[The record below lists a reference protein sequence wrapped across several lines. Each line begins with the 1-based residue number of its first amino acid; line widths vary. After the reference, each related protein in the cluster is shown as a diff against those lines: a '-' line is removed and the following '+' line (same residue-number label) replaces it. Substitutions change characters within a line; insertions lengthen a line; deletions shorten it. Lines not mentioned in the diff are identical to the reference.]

1 MLEWEEMD
9 LEERAAVKLISERSF
24 LGFLRAYFQ
33 LLQGEK
39 WEVNWHH
46 RMIAAQ
52 IEGIVK
58 GEKGSTIFN
67 IPPGS
72 GKTEM
77 LSIHAPVWALM
88 QVKKIRNLQISSG
101 NTLANRNSRRM
112 KGIIKS
118 KEFSELWQFKF
129 GVDQA
134 EEWTLLDEREKPRAE
149 IVSRPMQGQIVGS
162 RGGYIGPQFSGWIN
176 LDDPDKPTD
185 MFSEVRRTKN
195 HETAINTIRSRRGDK
210 SKKHPTPILLT
221 QQRLHAEDLTWFFM
235 KGGMGIEFEQIKV
248 PALINGEYIES
259 LPEPFQSDCRACVE
273 GTEQIN
279 GYWSFWPANEDVG
292 DLMALWDSDPY
303 TFMSQ
308 YMQAPESLSGGIF
321 KADAFNFYSTD
332 ADLIADGTALPRPA
346 MFEYR
351 LITADTAQK
360 TKEHNDFTVLAEWGV
375 CQGRIYLLNLLRG
388 KWEAPALRQNAT
400 SFINAATAKNG
411 TMDGNLRSVHIEDK
425 VSGTG
430 LIQEIKSKV
439 RASIVAVQR
448 ERDKFTRAMDVQAH
462 QLAGKVVLEYG
473 APCNN
478 EFIAEVASFTPD
490 DTHKYDDQTDNMIDA
505 LEIAILSQT
514 TGGGFV
520 NLFGS

>member
-1 MLEWEEMD
+1 MLEWEAMTPA
-9 LEERAAVKLISERSF
+9 ERWAAKE
-24 LGFLRAYFQ
+24 LGEHDPLTFMRVWFQ
-33 LLQGEK
+33 LTQGERLK
-39 WEVNWHH
+39 INWHH
-46 RMIAAQ
+46 RLFNDVAIRLLNKEIQNAIINVAP
-52 IEGIVK
+52 
-58 GEKGSTIFN
+58 GST
-67 IPPGS
+67 
-72 GKTEM
+72 KTEFW
-77 LSIHAPVWALM
+77 SIHLPAYCFAKFPKARIL
-88 QVKKIRNLQISSG
+88 
-101 NTLANRNSRRM
+101 NTSYSKDLVSENSERTRS
-112 KGIIKS
+112 IIKS
-118 KEFSELWQFKF
+118 AEWQELYGHEIGNDKQENWTINGDDGKRKHQIFSKSSGGTITGVRGGYMTGKEFSGYVTMDDWQ
-129 GVDQA
+129 
-134 EEWTLLDEREKPRAE
+134 KP
-149 IVSRPMQGQIVGS
+149 
-162 RGGYIGPQFSGWIN
+162 
-176 LDDPDKPTD
+176 DD
-185 MFSEVRRTKN
+185 MFSELKRTRSN
-195 HETAINTIRSRRGDK
+195 QRASNTLRSRRGD
-210 SKKHPTPILLT
+210 HLTPIISI
-221 QQRLHAEDLTWFFM
+221 QQRLHSEDVTQFLLS
-235 KGGMGIEFEQIKV
+235 GGLGMEFEQIKI
-248 PALINGEYIES
+248 PALINEEYIES
-259 LPEPFQSDCRACVE
+259 LPPHIREHCWNDVKDTDCV
-273 GTEQIN
+273 N
-279 GYWSFWPANEDVG
+279 GYYSFFPAKESVH

-332 ADLIADGTALPRPA
+332 ADLIADGAALPRPA

-375 CQGRIYLLNLLRG
+375 YQGRIYLINLLRG

-411 TMDGNLRSVHIEDK
+411 TMDGNLRSVYIEDK

-439 RASIVAVQR
+439 RTSVVALQR

-473 APCNN
+473 APHNN

-490 DTHKYDDQTDNMIDA
+490 DTHKHDDQTDNMIDA